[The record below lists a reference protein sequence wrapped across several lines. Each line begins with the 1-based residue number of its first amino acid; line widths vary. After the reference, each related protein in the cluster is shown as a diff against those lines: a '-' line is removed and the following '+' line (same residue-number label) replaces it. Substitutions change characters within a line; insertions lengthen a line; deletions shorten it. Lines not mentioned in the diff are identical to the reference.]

1 MQWVSHSQTSSSKQ
15 RMCATQKPQLVTDPN
30 HAKPLCKTNINQ
42 RPCPEIEAC
51 NLLGGPEL
59 FRAQRGL
66 TRGLLLRGKDA
77 RGSFIVVQVIP
88 SQSSGTCC
96 LTATTKCA
104 GFPHIFSDLLHQ
116 QKGCSWFV
124 DRMKHVN
131 AGPPDPGDVPE
142 SEAPRAWWL
151 SSASLA
157 SKGLGSRMSSSHRSG
172 RCISRICKVSALV
185 ELPSHETA
193 YSMFDEGANKLK
205 GHFILGTSCS
215 CSGWKVDRCG
225 G

>member
-1 MQWVSHSQTSSSKQ
+1 MGIPLTDEQLKAADVCYSETATGNRSK
-15 RMCATQKPQLVTDPN
+15 
-30 HAKPLCKTNINQ
+30 LCKTMMQNVQKSKHAICWEAQNFFALKEDS
-42 RPCPEIEAC
+42 PEVYSSGAKM
-51 NLLGGPEL
+51 
-59 FRAQRGL
+59 R
-66 TRGLLLRGKDA
+66 
-77 RGSFIVVQVIP
+77 VVQVIP

-104 GFPHIFSDLLHQ
+104 GFPHIFSDLLHR

-131 AGPPDPGDVPE
+131 AGPLDPGDVPE

-172 RCISRICKVSALV
+172 RYISRICKVSALV

-193 YSMFDEGANKLK
+193 YSMFDEGANKRK

-215 CSGWKVDRCG
+215 FSG
-225 G
+225 